1 MTPHDDAPAER
12 DELRG
17 RLMKMAESRRMD
29 PWAPEGRPVCVM
41 CGGDWLDDG
50 HKADCWV
57 PTLFKAAALL
67 APQDA
72 REPEQTAWREA
83 FDRLLAVYVTAARA
97 AFRGA
102 EFWQA
107 YMDAERALHDHID
120 VLAASRPAPETR
132 EPELL
137 GYVVERQRTP
147 GEWVRVWR
155 GSTLWFDHDE
165 AVLERDAYALDGIPA
180 RIRGVYLGAPAP
192 AEARQVLALDAI
204 RDVLGIDYDE
214 DDAVWLVSMEPEPP
228 IECATLDDALRAYA
242 KMAAPAEATER
253 SES

>member
-1 MTPHDDAPAER
+1 MTPHDDVPAER
-12 DELRG
+12 DELRE
-17 RLMKMAESRRMD
+17 RLATTLAALVALRDVVRDSGKLNGMEYDALGVQVNRAIAKAE
-29 PWAPEGRPVCVM
+29 
-41 CGGDWLDDG
+41 
-50 HKADCWV
+50 
-57 PTLFKAAALL
+57 AALL